1 MCVTHRLDES
11 VCFPQ
16 LSPLERSQV
25 SQPPSGLVEEGAGV
39 IKARAGLPGG
49 KLTLRVNL
57 VLVEEIKLPAE
68 AAEQLHDGPLQN
80 ARSAADAG
88 SGRVHCS
95 RNLSQTSAI
104 ANSVIVLAL
113 TFLNQEN
120 SARACGTGAHVTNT
134 GTLLKK

>member
-16 LSPLERSQV
+16 LSALERSQV
-25 SQPPSGLVEEGAGV
+25 SQPPSGLVEEGASV

-68 AAEQLHDGPLQN
+68 AAEQLHDGPHCKTRE
-80 ARSAADAG
+80 ARPMPAQEECTAAE
-88 SGRVHCS
+88 
-95 RNLSQTSAI
+95 TSHRPAP
-104 ANSVIVLAL
+104 
-113 TFLNQEN
+113 
-120 SARACGTGAHVTNT
+120 
-134 GTLLKK
+134 

>member
-57 VLVEEIKLPAE
+57 VLVEELKLPAE
-68 AAEQLHDGPLQN
+68 AAEQFHDGPHC
-80 ARSAADAG
+80 AADATTL
-88 SGRVHCS
+88 RKPKTD
-95 RNLSQTSAI
+95 NA
-104 ANSVIVLAL
+104 
-113 TFLNQEN
+113 QEAVMAK
-120 SARACGTGAHVTNT
+120 SCMF
-134 GTLLKK
+134 